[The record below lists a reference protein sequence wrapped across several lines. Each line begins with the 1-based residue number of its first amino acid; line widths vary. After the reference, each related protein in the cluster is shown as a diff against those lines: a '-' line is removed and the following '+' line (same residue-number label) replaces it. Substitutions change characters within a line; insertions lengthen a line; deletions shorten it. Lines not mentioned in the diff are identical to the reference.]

1 MDVRRIVKAVDAQ
14 NGPRSPSIL
23 VHAREALIADFAG
36 GDFVLADGDL
46 ARPPNFEKVLQ
57 NAEHE

>member
-1 MDVRRIVKAVDAQ
+1 MDVRRVVKAVLAQ
-14 NGPRSPSIL
+14 NASTSIL
-23 VHAREALIADFAG
+23 VHACEALVADFAG